1 MNCTSCEATLPLRAR
16 FCPSC
21 GAHVRLPEDP
31 AFDEPPLQAVERG
44 NEQERRTASA
54 FRDHEVLKAR
64 LIDCYV
70 NFSMSRELS
79 EWLQELGLPSTG
91 TMQEKVARLRQDQ
104 ASLVLPAESLSR
116 QTIWYLNRYD
126 EQMITEIC
134 QELGIDHNGPKERLI
149 TRVYHAVGLQEGWL
163 QTLSEDARKVIA
175 ETFLPI
181 LRAVDHR
188 NYDDFD
194 ERGELGDLLD
204 RESRNQPFAQGHGS
218 AFMAVLIPGFLQ
230 EAHGTL
236 LQDELKHRTKKT
248 GVIAK
253 VAVATLVRG
262 T

>member
-1 MNCTSCEATLPLRAR
+1 MNCTRCEATLPLRAR

-21 GAHVRLPEDP
+21 GVHVRLPDDP
-31 AFDEPPLQAVERG
+31 AFDEPDLQAVERG
-44 NEQERRTASA
+44 NEQDRRTASA
-54 FRDHEVLKAR
+54 SRDHEALKAR

-70 NFSMSRELS
+70 NFSISRELS

-91 TMQEKVARLRQDQ
+91 TMQELLARLRQHK

-126 EQMITEIC
+126 EHILMEIC
-134 QELGIDHNGPKERLI
+134 QQLGIDHNGPKERLI

-163 QTLSEDARKVIA
+163 QPLSEDARKVIT

-188 NYDDFD
+188 SYDAFD
-194 ERGELGDLLD
+194 EGGELGDLLD
-204 RESRNQPFAQGHGS
+204 RESRNRPVAQGQGS

-230 EAHGTL
+230 EAQGAL
-236 LQDELKHRTKKT
+236 LQDELEHRAKET
-248 GVIAK
+248 GMMTNA
-253 VAVATLVRG
+253 AVVTPVRE